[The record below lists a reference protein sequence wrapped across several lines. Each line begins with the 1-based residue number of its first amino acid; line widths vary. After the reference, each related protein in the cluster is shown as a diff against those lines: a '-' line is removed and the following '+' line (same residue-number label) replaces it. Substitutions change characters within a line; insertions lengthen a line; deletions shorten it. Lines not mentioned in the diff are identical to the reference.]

1 MSKGYYSL
9 VQYCPD
15 LSRLEVANIGVLLFC
30 PEQAFLQ
37 ARLTQNN
44 ERISHFFGR
53 EGHDWKQISSFK
65 KGFEA
70 RVENEKTQVSSLD
83 DLRVFIDRRANLI
96 HLTPPRP
103 MKVSDSAT
111 DLDRLF
117 DELIGEKKQQKRTG
131 NFIRYVGEKFIAAG
145 LDNKIRRD
153 LTVRVDVFD
162 RDVDIP
168 FGFQN
173 GRFNLLTP
181 ITFEAKDP
189 RSSEDRAC
197 RYAVEGKSLYENPD
211 PELGELQL
219 TVIGRFPAK
228 DVETE
233 KRVSRVF
240 KDVGVR
246 LFRDEHLPNLID
258 EIHRTG
264 KVLSQSGELD

>member
-30 PEQAFLQ
+30 PEQGFLQ

-44 ERISHFFGR
+44 ERISHFFGS
-53 EGHDWKQISSFK
+53 EGHDWKQISAFK
-65 KGFEA
+65 RGFET
-70 RVENEKTQVSSLD
+70 RVEKEKTLVKSLD

-103 MKVSDSAT
+103 MKVCDSAT

-117 DELIGEKKQQKRTG
+117 DELIGEKKTQKRSS
-131 NFIRYVGEKFIAAG
+131 NFTRYVGERFDAAG
-145 LDNKIRRD
+145 LENKIRRD
-153 LTVRVDVFD
+153 LKVRVDVFD

-181 ITFEAKDP
+181 VTFQAKDP
-189 RSSEDRAC
+189 RNSEDRAC

-211 PELGELQL
+211 PGLGKLQL
-219 TVIGRFPAK
+219 TVIGRFLA
-228 DVETE
+228 DDHETE
-233 KRVSRVF
+233 RRVNRVF
-240 KDVGVR
+240 EDVGVR
-246 LFRDEHLPNLID
+246 LFRDKHLPNLIE
-258 EIHRTG
+258 EIHQTG
-264 KVLSQSGELD
+264 KVLNQSG